1 LAVVSQGASGVP
13 WANASESGRVSSVS
27 RARSGRSGCS
37 SSSRWSCGSVT
48 WRSRRATASL
58 TTRAAY
64 DIHAR
69 SIDAS
74 QGFAHIGPGPAG
86 RTAFR
91 PPGYPYLLAGAY
103 ALSGVERAQTST
115 RVVVGRV
122 ANALVGTVI
131 VALTAPG
138 SRAASARTVTARPP
152 CDLEG
157 PCRSLTGMD
166 YRSVRIEMAQRR
178 IRYNRG

>member
-1 LAVVSQGASGVP
+1 M
-13 WANASESGRVSSVS
+13 
-27 RARSGRSGCS
+27 
-37 SSSRWSCGSVT
+37 

-58 TTRAAY
+58 TTRATY
-64 DIHAR
+64 DIHGR

-91 PPGYPYLLAGAY
+91 PPGYPYLLAGAD

-138 SRAASARTVTARPP
+138 SARGLVAYRDGSATV
-152 CDLEG
+152 
-157 PCRSLTGMD
+157 
-166 YRSVRIEMAQRR
+166 
-178 IRYNRG
+178 

>member
-1 LAVVSQGASGVP
+1 LGQRFRERPRQFCQPRPLWAVGLLLVLALVLRLGHVAVTPGHSVVDD
-13 WANASESGRVSSVS
+13 
-27 RARSGRSGCS
+27 ARDLRHPC
-37 SSSRWSCGSVT
+37 
-48 WRSRRATASL
+48 
-58 TTRAAY
+58 
-64 DIHAR
+64 AR

-74 QGFAHIGPGPAG
+74 QGCAHIGPGPAG

-91 PPGYPYLLAGAY
+91 PPGYPYLLAGAD

-138 SRAASARTVTARPP
+138 SARGLVAYRDGSATV
-152 CDLEG
+152 
-157 PCRSLTGMD
+157 
-166 YRSVRIEMAQRR
+166 
-178 IRYNRG
+178 

>member
-1 LAVVSQGASGVP
+1 
-13 WANASESGRVSSVS
+13 
-27 RARSGRSGCS
+27 
-37 SSSRWSCGSVT
+37 
-48 WRSRRATASL
+48 L
-58 TTRAAY
+58 TTRATY
-64 DIHAR
+64 DIHGR

-74 QGFAHIGPGPAG
+74 QGFAHIGAGPAR

-91 PPGYPYLLAGAY
+91 PHGYPYLLAGAY

-115 RVVVGRV
+115 RVVVGGV

-138 SRAASARTVTARPP
+138 SRAALSRTVTARPR

-157 PCRSLTGMD
+157 PRRNLAALD
-166 YRSVRIEMAQRR
+166 YRSVRIEMAQRM

>member
-1 LAVVSQGASGVP
+1 M
-13 WANASESGRVSSVS
+13 
-27 RARSGRSGCS
+27 
-37 SSSRWSCGSVT
+37 

-58 TTRAAY
+58 TTRATH

-157 PCRSLTGMD
+157 PRRNLTGMD